1 MLSRRSVRVKVMQ
14 LLYMLNRDE
23 QLDLKTLQNE
33 YNGGIWKT
41 WELYM
46 YQLYLMLQVAQCA
59 ERDASNRAVR
69 LMPSE
74 SDKLFHP
81 KLYTNP
87 CTKSLANHVS
97 FLNLADK
104 HHFSEGLDT
113 DLVWRM
119 YQRFSETSVYTDY
132 LAEPESSNEDHS
144 KLLLELYRFLCNND
158 IFIELTESNY
168 SNWNDDESLVV
179 GAIKKTIKAMPLE
192 GEFYKEFEPSDETVR
207 EFGAE
212 LLRKTCSED
221 LGLSTVIDPVL
232 KNWDP
237 ERVSILDMIMIK
249 MALCELMHFPTIP
262 TKVTLNE
269 YIEISKVYSTE
280 KSKEFINGVLD
291 KLLKKLEKE
300 GEINKEGRGLVD

>member
-23 QLDLKTLQNE
+23 QLDLKTLQSE

-46 YQLYLMLQVAQCA
+46 YQLYLLLQIAQCA
-59 ERDASNRAVR
+59 ERDAANRAAKH
-69 LMPSE
+69 LPTE
-74 SDKLFHP
+74 SDKHFDP
-81 KLYTNP
+81 KLYANP
-87 CTKSLANHVS
+87 CTKSLANHVA

-104 HHFSEGLDT
+104 HHFGEGLDT

-119 YQRFSETSVYTDY
+119 YQRFAETEVYAAY
-132 LAEPESSNEDHS
+132 LADNEAGNEAHT
-144 KLLLELYRFLCNND
+144 KLLLELYRFLCSDD
-158 IFIELTESNY
+158 IFVELTEGKY
-168 SNWNDDESLVV
+168 SNWNDDESLVI

-192 GEFYKEFEPSDETVR
+192 GDFYKEFEPSDETVR
-207 EFGAE
+207 EFGEE
-212 LLRKTCSED
+212 LLVKTCAED
-221 LGLSTVIDPVL
+221 LSLSTVIDPVL

-249 MALCELMHFPTIP
+249 MALCELMYFPTIP

-269 YIEISKVYSTE
+269 YIEISKVYSSE

-291 KLLKKLEKE
+291 KLMKKLEKD
-300 GEINKEGRGLVD
+300 GEINKEGRGLIE